1 MESVDLPIK
10 IKMPNTPLKALSFC
24 TGTEEG
30 ISRWATN
37 LPMANTGES
46 ARQLY
51 FAIGE
56 LNQWNTSP
64 ELRFRLLEVIR
75 PYIYSICHQLARHFI
90 HSSLSLNAKQIKIAK
105 LTQALITQLATGY
118 KLVVGHAIIQSKQ
131 QNNAFKQLPVAIHRA
146 ITDISQGVVLSYQ
159 LYQQSAEHSWLELNQ
174 LFLFAEA
181 NRWLTLEIKDK
192 QTKYLSSSNIRN
204 AFVRMHL
211 LAAAKPNNLRQQDI
225 NHLFNALEL
234 WVSIC
239 KLEDADSEDAL
250 FIINL
255 YRDRAAMF
263 RQNLKDNQKALFRS
277 INTKVLVKALRLYSN
292 NPDAQGEIT
301 VPKQVSDSLI
311 SHITH
316 AWGVHAQR
324 SFKRMPSSGQ
334 LKLCLG
340 LMSIHYYCAQELNFE
355 KQLIELK
362 AKHAFG
368 GHDYRSI
375 SAKQISTDDV
385 WGQAADAI
393 EHDTNVSHAISL
405 DFVSS
410 KEVEAGEAA
419 KYPTFDAE
427 ISNSSPG
434 GYSVSWLGETPTSLQ
449 AGELLG
455 VKEPGIQHWAIGV
468 VRWIHRSP
476 SHETKLGIELL
487 SPRAEPGA
495 AQLLHKTGE
504 NGALLRA
511 LILPEIKAIAQ
522 PASILVSHIPFK
534 TGNKVNLLFEDL
546 NGRFQLIKRLTS
558 TSSFNQFQFRQLGI
572 VQDTNTQAQLANL
585 DDDFDML
592 WGKL

>member
-1 MESVDLPIK
+1 MESTDLPIK
-10 IKMPNTPLKALSFC
+10 IKIPQTTRDKLTFC
-24 TGTEEG
+24 AGTEDS
-30 ISRWATN
+30 ISKWAKG

-56 LNQWNTSP
+56 LNQWKATP
-64 ELRFRLLEVIR
+64 DLRFKMLEAVR

-90 HSSLSLNAKQIKIAK
+90 QSSLSLNAKQLKIAK
-105 LTQALITQLATGY
+105 LTQALVAQLATGY
-118 KLVVGHAIIQSKQ
+118 KLVVGQAIIQSKQ
-131 QNNAFKQLPVAIHRA
+131 QNKTFKLLPIAIHRG
-146 ITDISQGVVLSYQ
+146 ITEISQNIMLSYQ
-159 LYQQSAEHSWLELNQ
+159 LYQQPAEHSWIELNQ

-181 NRWLTLEIKDK
+181 NHWLELDIKDK
-192 QTKYLSSSNIRN
+192 QTKYLSSSSIAN
-204 AFVRMHL
+204 AFVRAHL

-225 NHLFNALEL
+225 DALFNALEL
-234 WVSIC
+234 WVSNCQI
-239 KLEDADSEDAL
+239 EPAESEESL
-250 FIINL
+250 FIVNL
-255 YRDRAAMF
+255 YRDNAAMF
-263 RQNLKDNQKALFRS
+263 RQHLRDNQKLLFRG
-277 INTKVLVKALRLYSN
+277 INTKKLVQALNAFGASPKN
-292 NPDAQGEIT
+292 EHSIT
-301 VPKQVSDSLI
+301 VPKQVNETVLN
-311 SHITH
+311 HITH

-324 SFKRMPSSGQ
+324 SFKRIPSSGCLQ
-334 LKLCLG
+334 LCIG
-340 LMSIHYYCAQELNFE
+340 LMSIHYYCAQETGFE

-362 AKHAFG
+362 AKHAFTG
-368 GHDYRSI
+368 ADQRASNI
-375 SAKQISTDDV
+375 NTDNP

-393 EHDTNVSHAISL
+393 EHDGNLSGVTSF

-410 KEVEAGEAA
+410 EDAKANEAA
-419 KYPTFDAE
+419 KYPIFDTD

-434 GYSVSWLGETPTSLQ
+434 GYSVSWQGETPASLQ

-455 VKEPGIQHWAIGV
+455 VKEPGIQHWAIAV
-468 VRWIHRSP
+468 IRWIHRSP
-476 SHETKLGIELL
+476 NHETKIGIELL

-522 PASILVSHIPFK
+522 PASILVSHLPFK
-534 TGNKVNLLFEDL
+534 TGNKVNLLFSEL
-546 NGRFQLIKRLTS
+546 NGRFQLTKRLTS

-572 VQDTNTQAQLANL
+572 VHEPAAQTRLSNI

>member
-1 MESVDLPIK
+1 MESTDLPIK
-10 IKMPNTPLKALSFC
+10 IKIPKVTRDKLSFC
-24 TGTEEG
+24 TGNEDG
-30 ISRWATN
+30 ISKWAKA

-56 LNQWNTSP
+56 LNQWQASP
-64 ELRFRLLEVIR
+64 ELRFKILEVVR

-90 HSSLSLNAKQIKIAK
+90 QSSLSLNAKQLKIAK
-105 LTQALITQLATGY
+105 LTQALISQLATGY

-131 QNNAFKQLPVAIHRA
+131 QNKTFKLLPIAIHRG
-146 ITDISQGVVLSYQ
+146 ITDISQGIVLSYQ
-159 LYQQSAEHSWLELNQ
+159 LYQQPAEHSWIELNQ

-181 NRWLTLEIKDK
+181 NRWLDFEIKDK
-192 QTKYLSSSNIRN
+192 QTQYLSSSSIAN
-204 AFVRMHL
+204 AFIRAHL

-225 NHLFNALEL
+225 NFLFNTLEL
-234 WVSIC
+234 WSSSC
-239 KLEDADSEDAL
+239 KIEPAESEESL
-250 FIINL
+250 FIVNL
-255 YRDRAAMF
+255 YRDNAAMF
-263 RQNLKDNQKALFRS
+263 RQHLRDNQKPLFRG
-277 INTKVLVKALRLYSN
+277 INTKVLVKALRAFSTDPKTN
-292 NPDAQGEIT
+292 TGVT
-301 VPKQVSDSLI
+301 VPKQI
-311 SHITH
+311 SETLLNHVTH

-324 SFKRMPSSGQ
+324 SFKRIPSSGQ

-340 LMSIHYYCAQELNFE
+340 LMSIHYYCAQETNFE
-355 KQLIELK
+355 KLLIELK
-362 AKHAFG
+362 AKHAFAG
-368 GHDYRSI
+368 NDYRASSI
-375 SAKQISTDDV
+375 NSDNA

-393 EHDTNVSHAISL
+393 ENDGSL
-405 DFVSS
+405 GAAMSFEFVSS
-410 KEVEAGEAA
+410 EDAKAHEAA
-419 KYPTFDAE
+419 KYPIFDTE

-434 GYSVSWLGETPTSLQ
+434 GYSVSWQGETPPSLQ

-455 VKEPGIQHWAIGV
+455 VKEPGIQHWAIAV

-476 SHETKLGIELL
+476 NQETRIGIELL

-522 PASILVSHIPFK
+522 PASILVSHLPFK
-534 TGNKVNLLFEDL
+534 TGNKVNLLFDDL
-546 NGRFQLIKRLTS
+546 NGRFQLTKRLTS
-558 TSSFNQFQFRQLGI
+558 TSSFNQFQFRQLG
-572 VQDTNTQAQLANL
+572 VVHEPATQTRLSSI